1 MSEEL
6 QSHLDNG
13 TWVLIP
19 ANQVPANRR
28 RVGSTWTYDIKRDGS
43 GKIIR
48 WKARLCAQGFTQEEG
63 VDYFNTY
70 SNTIR
75 YETLRLILALAA
87 LHDLTLSNIDIKT
100 AYLNGYIEE
109 EISIYMSPPRGY
121 KFATSSACEAGT
133 PTYSD
138 SFEFDKEYVCLL
150 KKSIYGLKQS
160 GRRWETR
167 FWARLTELGGEQS
180 KIDPCSNEIGP

>member
-1 MSEEL
+1 MQKEDIATAINEEDIPAINALIANQKMFRNEGDGTFQTMTVPKTFRQVWASPNKEKWIEAMSEEL

-75 YETLRLILALAA
+75 YE
-87 LHDLTLSNIDIKT
+87 
-100 AYLNGYIEE
+100 
-109 EISIYMSPPRGY
+109 
-121 KFATSSACEAGT
+121 
-133 PTYSD
+133 
-138 SFEFDKEYVCLL
+138 DKIWLGHVVDEYAHPV
-150 KKSIYGLKQS
+150 
-160 GRRWETR
+160 R
-167 FWARLTELGGEQS
+167 F
-180 KIDPCSNEIGP
+180 